1 MSSTGV
7 FASSAESVTQP
18 RAMRYSTHR
27 PVRTQITTATGKP
40 MNVTNTIPPTTSHNT
55 ANQNV
60 RICQPKCESSHVPRT
75 DRKSTRLNSSHS
87 QISYAV
93 FCLKKKK
100 KNNSNNTRLPVSHN
114 TSP

>member
-1 MSSTGV
+1 VLPLRERRDPRTAQGSLGLPCPKPPERRGGPGSQGRGSDGGIG
-7 FASSAESVTQP
+7 FSAESVIQP

-27 PVRTQITTATGKP
+27 PVRIQITTATGKP

-75 DRKSTRLNSSHS
+75 SERF
-87 QISYAV
+87 A
-93 FCLKKKK
+93 
-100 KNNSNNTRLPVSHN
+100 
-114 TSP
+114 